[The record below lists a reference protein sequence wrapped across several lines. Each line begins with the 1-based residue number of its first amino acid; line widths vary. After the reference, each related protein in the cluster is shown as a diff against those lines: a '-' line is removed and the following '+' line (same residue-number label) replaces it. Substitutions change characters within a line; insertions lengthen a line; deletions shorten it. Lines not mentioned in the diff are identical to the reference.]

1 MSAVLFP
8 MNTSRQF
15 LLNLSRLSRGGKR
28 QSDVAK
34 SLLVFLEKQPYRP
47 LTIRAA
53 DEILQTRVIVKRRL
67 LEELKREGVKV
78 PESFIES
85 TVSLLWSFGLLDFE
99 IYKNRVYVRAT
110 GLWKTLSTANG
121 FSALKQPR
129 EKLLLALLSGMLFDT
144 PAKLVFKF
152 IASGVRDFDE
162 LYKILS
168 VRMQGGMPKDIYGK
182 VGRACTTILA
192 SLRMLERPLSRNVM
206 TLRKSGGYPY
216 VGINEVIVAG
226 LSAVGSVVINLAAGS
241 MTLKPPYEFTY
252 RLYRDRNRVA
262 DRYVFSAPEV
272 LLIEGEVTG
281 TMQDYGLGTSEE
293 IREAVASSDPYQ
305 GRTQSMLKA
314 MRGVF
319 KALKERSAE
328 IESELQLMYGV

>member
-1 MSAVLFP
+1 MSTVLFP

-15 LLNLSRLSRGGKR
+15 LLNLSRLSRGGR
-28 QSDVAK
+28 QQSDVAR
-34 SLLVFLEKQPYRP
+34 SLLLFLEKQPYRP
-47 LTIRAA
+47 LTIRAV
-53 DEILQTRVIVKRRL
+53 DEVLQTRVLVKRRL

-78 PESFIES
+78 PESFIEGA
-85 TVSLLWSFGLLDFE
+85 VSLLWSFGLLDFE

-110 GLWKTLSTANG
+110 GLWKTLSTTDG
-121 FSALKQPR
+121 FSALKPR
-129 EKLLLALLSGMLFDT
+129 EKLLLTLLSGMLFDT

-152 IASGVRDFDE
+152 IVSGVRDFDE

-168 VRMQGGMPKDIYGK
+168 ARLQGGMPKDLYIK

-192 SLRMLERPLSRNVM
+192 SLKMLERPLSTGVM
-206 TLRKSGGYPY
+206 TLRKSSGYPY
-216 VGINEVIVAG
+216 VGINEAIVAG

-241 MTLKPPYEFTY
+241 MTLKPPYTFTY
-252 RLYRDRNRVA
+252 RLYRDKNRVTS
-262 DRYVFSAPEV
+262 RYVFSAPEV

-281 TMQDYGLGTSEE
+281 TMQDYGLGISEE

-305 GRTQSMLKA
+305 GRTQSMLKV
-314 MRGVF
+314 MNSVF